1 MFMFPIDPSFFFNT
15 PITYYGSED
24 AEEEFEEDD
33 LELPP
38 PLKEIDL
45 FHPTLNG
52 TGIYLHW
59 FDT

>member
-1 MFMFPIDPSFFFNT
+1 MFPIDPSFFFNT

-33 LELPP
+33 EALAPLPE
-38 PLKEIDL
+38 EIDL
-45 FHPTLNG
+45 SHPTQKG